1 MPLTNSAS
9 WPEVPWSKKWKSY
22 SISFGLATKSK
33 NWTLPLIRNSCCIAE
48 CQMGRSALQTCTQ
61 SLHCILLLWKFYYPC
76 PCTDDCCG
84 AHYLDWYGNV
94 HFWLSSLWI
103 EDHAVFKWNI
113 LLADFYCAHLFK
125 RMFTLERSIF
135 LVFINTTMG
144 YHIFAACVGPTMFME
159 VSSLML
165 RNVKRGSIQLM
176 VSLNLT
182 LNSSATSEIDW
193 TAQISKSKVITVLP
207 WFLDW
212 AEYWFYILFFYCI
225 TNLTLYTSMP

>member
-1 MPLTNSAS
+1 MEILLSLPLYRRLL
-9 WPEVPWSKKWKSY
+9 WSSL
-22 SISFGLATKSK
+22 FGLIRK
-33 NWTLPLIRNSCCIAE
+33 LPFLIIVIVDRRSC
-48 CQMGRSALQTCTQ
+48 
-61 SLHCILLLWKFYYPC
+61 Y
-76 PCTDDCCG
+76 
-84 AHYLDWYGNV
+84 
-94 HFWLSSLWI
+94 
-103 EDHAVFKWNI
+103 VFSWNT
-113 LLADFYCAHLFK
+113 LLADFYWAHLFR